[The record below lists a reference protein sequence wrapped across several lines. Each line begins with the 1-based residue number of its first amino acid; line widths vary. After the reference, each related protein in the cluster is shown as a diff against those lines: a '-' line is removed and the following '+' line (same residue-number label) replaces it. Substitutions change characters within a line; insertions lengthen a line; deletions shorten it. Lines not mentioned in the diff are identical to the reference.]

1 MVAEVAAE
9 VEALRP
15 AKRAEALA
23 RLEEHEAA
31 AAAAFPAKSL
41 PPPPPSPPPP
51 PPPEEA
57 PDPEELARVQEAAE
71 EEVRRQRLQGWST
84 GRLLSALSPGARA
97 RRGLSTALLLV
108 QAPGRASPA
117 LPLSLRAARA
127 A

>member
-15 AKRAEALA
+15 AKRAEAVA
-23 RLEEHEAA
+23 RLEEQEAEAAA

-57 PDPEELARVQEAAE
+57 PDPEELARAREAAE
-71 EEVRRQRLQGWST
+71 EEDRRQRLQGWST
-84 GRLLSALSPGARA
+84 GQSLAAPSAVARA
-97 RRGLSTALLLV
+97 RAGGSAPRAQARG
-108 QAPGRASPA
+108 
-117 LPLSLRAARA
+117 
-127 A
+127 